1 MESRAYSLLVVLR
14 FLLAVAA
21 FVVEHGLWGM
31 QDSVVGLVGS
41 RAQAQQLW
49 HTGLVAP
56 QHVGSS
62 QTRDRTHVCCIDRQI
77 LYHWATREAL
87 FFSIYVPTILIYT
100 YPQVVLDSILFLEV
114 KFFFLYLQI
123 ALIFKLSFEINT
135 SNHLIVLIALRQSVW
150 LGLWGVVRD
159 AVAIEEPL
167 ITVAFLERL
176 LWKWNWVRWHYW

>member
-1 MESRAYSLLVVLR
+1 MFVCLFYFFLVVLHLHCCRGFSLVVESRAYSLVVVLR
-14 FLLAVAA
+14 LLLAVAA

-62 QTRDRTHVCCIDRQI
+62 QTRDRTRVCCIDRQI

-87 FFSIYVPTILIYT
+87 FFSIYVPTILKYT

-114 KFFFLYLQI
+114 KFFFPVPANSSHFQI
-123 ALIFKLSFEINT
+123 IFWD
-135 SNHLIVLIALRQSVW
+135 Q
-150 LGLWGVVRD
+150 
-159 AVAIEEPL
+159 
-167 ITVAFLERL
+167 
-176 LWKWNWVRWHYW
+176 YQ